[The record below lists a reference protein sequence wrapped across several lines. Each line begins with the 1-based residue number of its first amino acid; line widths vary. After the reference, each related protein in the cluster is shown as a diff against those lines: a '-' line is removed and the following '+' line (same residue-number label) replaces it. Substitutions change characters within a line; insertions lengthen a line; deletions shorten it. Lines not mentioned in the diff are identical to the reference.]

1 MIFAS
6 LSCEGW
12 PPMSSIDAE
21 LQLEIE
27 GMDQREA
34 GAMLRADV
42 SALASIWDEKL
53 VAFSTAN
60 LYAGKQTLLDY
71 MKKGGL
77 RLKSHKRHTIDVVS
91 DGDKAVSIGVENSE
105 MESTAAG
112 TLLLCS
118 YMNVWARRIDGW
130 KLLARYVGR
139 VSRTPSAAQ

>member
-1 MIFAS
+1 
-6 LSCEGW
+6 
-12 PPMSSIDAE
+12 MSSTDAE

-27 GMDQREA
+27 RMDQSEA
-34 GAMLRADV
+34 DAMLRADFP
-42 SALASIWDEKL
+42 ALASIWDEKL
-53 VAFSTAN
+53 IAFSTAN

-77 RLKSHKRHTIDVVS
+77 RLKSHKRRTIDVVF

-105 MESTAAG
+105 MEGTGAG

-118 YMNVWARRIDGW
+118 YMNVWTKRIDGW

-139 VSRTPSAAQ
+139 VSRTPNAAH